1 MATTSKKAKE
11 TLIEKAAYKALGMAT
26 KVNEFALKNTE
37 RAFTKSFEMSE
48 KCVGVTGKI
57 VKKGLQVSAAQQ
69 EMTFDVLDSI
79 KKKITKK

>member
-1 MATTSKKAKE
+1 MATTSKRAKQS
-11 TLIEKAAYKALGMAT
+11 LIEKAAYGALGMAT
-26 KVNEFALKNTE
+26 KVNDFALKTTE

-69 EMTFDVLDSI
+69 EMTFDILESI
-79 KKKITKK
+79 KKKVIKK